1 VTGFTKC
8 HKITFIVSTAF
19 GERDNVMDFFGR
31 CEPALLLTFL
41 TKRVRSDVTVSNTLP
56 GTAISFVR
64 SRITL
69 ELVVVFVH
77 YYLVLG
83 TVLLTFSKP
92 TATGISTGTLWF
104 VRHGFTSLSGH
115 NKSHRRFL
123 RDGLAFFHL
132 PYQL

>member
-1 VTGFTKC
+1 MVY
-8 HKITFIVSTAF
+8 
-19 GERDNVMDFFGR
+19 FFSSGKL
-31 CEPALLLTFL
+31 ALLLTLFAERMRL
-41 TKRVRSDVTVSNTLP
+41 DVAITNTLP
-56 GTAISFVR
+56 GTAISFVG

-123 RDGLAFFHL
+123 RDGLAFFC
-132 PYQL
+132 QRRAIFDRIAG